1 MDILLMVVCVVAA
14 ILLCLINVYVMA
26 YYSHSDDRNTCTVVF
41 CKVIVVLTLLQ
52 CQSQELLL
60 MLDASNSRGSGAGF
74 NMTLMW

>member
-41 CKVIVVLTLLQ
+41 CKVIVVLTLLH
-52 CQSQELLL
+52 CQSQELLF